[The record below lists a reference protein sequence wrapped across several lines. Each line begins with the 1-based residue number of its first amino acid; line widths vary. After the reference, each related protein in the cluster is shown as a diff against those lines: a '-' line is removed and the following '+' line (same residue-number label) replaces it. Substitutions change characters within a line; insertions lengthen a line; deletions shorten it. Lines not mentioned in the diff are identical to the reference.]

1 MTQSKMMKHWNGK
14 NLHYMLM
21 RIANRKFVPLFISW
35 QSVIYSILVQEGQR
49 LVFREGRTKAVGNVT
64 LVIPHNPVGAG
75 GGGKGG
81 HDKAAA
87 AAERGD
93 KAMAKANRN
102 EQRHSK
108 AKDSPAPAAAAQA
121 VASWR
126 NFVYY
131 KCKEDIQNLL
141 VSKCY
146 TQPFQ
151 LILLAF
157 KMSRIVCEN
166 SQDIYHS
173 FLYHFLIKLV

>member
-1 MTQSKMMKHWNGK
+1 
-14 NLHYMLM
+14 MLM
-21 RIANRKFVPLFISW
+21 PTKSLSPLFSDSLYHSW
-35 QSVIYSILVQEGQR
+35 QSVLYSILLQEGQR

-81 HDKAAA
+81 HDKAAS

-131 KCKEDIQNLL
+131 KCKEDIQN
-141 VSKCY
+141 Y
-146 TQPFQ
+146 TFGFEM
-151 LILLAF
+151 LYTAISIKILLAF
-157 KMSRIVCEN
+157 
-166 SQDIYHS
+166 
-173 FLYHFLIKLV
+173 

>member
-1 MTQSKMMKHWNGK
+1 
-14 NLHYMLM
+14 ML
-21 RIANRKFVPLFISW
+21 
-35 QSVIYSILVQEGQR
+35 YSILLQEGQR

-93 KAMAKANRN
+93 KAMPKANRN

-121 VASWR
+121 VAS
-126 NFVYY
+126 
-131 KCKEDIQNLL
+131 
-141 VSKCY
+141 
-146 TQPFQ
+146 
-151 LILLAF
+151 
-157 KMSRIVCEN
+157 
-166 SQDIYHS
+166 
-173 FLYHFLIKLV
+173 